1 MKTKLATFFRRASLA
16 SMSVLAPVLAS
27 AQAKDAKTILDGA
40 TTQLNQMAGT
50 VINLISVI
58 GALAAVA
65 MLAPNLL
72 KYLKGDPSSNDA
84 LIKVGAGI
92 IIFVIILQVIRMTML
107 NGA

>member
-1 MKTKLATFFRRASLA
+1 MKNRFSILFNRFILTVAGIA
-16 SMSVLAPVLAS
+16 VPVLAS

-40 TTQLNQMAGT
+40 ATQLNQLAGT
-50 VINLISVI
+50 IINLVSII
-58 GALAAVA
+58 GALAGVA

-107 NGA
+107 TGA

>member
-1 MKTKLATFFRRASLA
+1 MKTKLATFFRRVSLM

-50 VINLISVI
+50 VINLISVV

>member
-1 MKTKLATFFRRASLA
+1 
-16 SMSVLAPVLAS
+16 MSVLAPVLAS

>member
-1 MKTKLATFFRRASLA
+1 MKTKLATFFRRASLML
-16 SMSVLAPVLAS
+16 MSVLAPVLAF

-50 VINLISVI
+50 VINLISVV

>member
-1 MKTKLATFFRRASLA
+1 MKIQLTSFFRRAALVA
-16 SMSVLAPVLAS
+16 VGVLAPVVAFAQKS
-27 AQAKDAKTILDGA
+27 ADQILQGA
-40 TTQLNQMAGT
+40 TTELTNIASS
-50 VINLISVI
+50 VINLVSVV
-58 GALAAVA
+58 GALAGVA

-107 NGA
+107 

>member
-1 MKTKLATFFRRASLA
+1 MKNVFSAISRRAAVVVATML
-16 SMSVLAPVLAS
+16 VPVMAF
-27 AQAKDAKTILDGA
+27 AQKDAKTILEGA
-40 TTQLNQMAGT
+40 TTQLNQIAGT
-50 VINLISVI
+50 IINLITVV
-58 GALAAVA
+58 GALAGIA